1 MRLLKKLSPIFEAR
15 NAKKVVPLSV
25 LGFAILIAWL
35 FKLTQPGIKPA
46 PPSERAWPVSVIP
59 ATLTKIVPTRKYY
72 GTIIPAG
79 EIEVRAELTGRIL
92 EVNQNFL
99 DGGKINKGAL
109 LFSID
114 PFSFLTRLGERDAE
128 LVEAR
133 ERLAE
138 LRIEQSSSKSLLSQN
153 KEQLAIRK
161 RELTRKEKLFRRN
174 TIPEKSLDE
183 ARLLLND
190 TRQRVTTGSRD
201 VKKLGASI
209 KKQIAAITRG
219 ELAVETARRD
229 LSDTKHYAPFDGFLT
244 DVSAAAGRY
253 VTKGEKLARLIQADK
268 LEVKFHLGTSQ
279 FGQIF
284 DHQGLIGKPIKIKW
298 RGNQRVVYD
307 GIVSRIESVID
318 ASTGGVSLFARIND
332 LDLRTKLRAGAF
344 VEVFLEGQAFQSV
357 IKIPETAVHDGFV
370 YTVSNKRLKRHPVK
384 IKALIDDKLII
395 SGTFSP
401 EDQIVTNTFNGIGP
415 GIKVTVRK

>member
-1 MRLLKKLSPIFEAR
+1 MRLLEKLSPIFEAR
-15 NAKKVVPLSV
+15 NAKKLVPLGV
-25 LGFAILIAWL
+25 LGLALLIAWI

-79 EIEVRAELTGRIL
+79 QIEVRAELTGRIL
-92 EVNQNFL
+92 EINQNFL

-114 PFSFLTRLGERDAE
+114 PFSFLTRLGERNAE
-128 LVEAR
+128 LVEAK
-133 ERLAE
+133 ERLYE
-138 LRIEQSSSKSLLSQN
+138 LRIEQSSSKSLLTQS
-153 KEQLAIRK
+153 KGQLAIRK
-161 RELTRKEKLFRRN
+161 RELTRRKKLYRRN

-190 TRQRVTTGSRD
+190 TQQKVTTRSRD
-201 VKKLGASI
+201 VKKLASNI

-219 ELAVETARRD
+219 ELAVKTAKRD
-229 LSDTKHYAPFDGFLT
+229 LSDTRHYAPFDGFLT
-244 DVSAAAGRY
+244 DASAAEGRY

-284 DHQGLIGKPIKIKW
+284 DEQGLIGKPVEIKW
-298 RGNQRVVYD
+298 RGNQREVYA
-307 GIVSRIESVID
+307 GFVSRIESVID
-318 ASTGGVSLFARIND
+318 ASKGGVSLFAKIND
-332 LDLRTKLRAGAF
+332 LDLQTKLRAGAF
-344 VEVFLEGQAFQSV
+344 VEVFLKGQAFQSV
-357 IKIPETAVHDGFV
+357 IKIPETAVHGGFV
-370 YTVSNKRLKRHPVK
+370 YTVSNKRLKKQPIK
-384 IKALIDDKLII
+384 IKAIIDDKLII

-401 EDQIVTNTFNGIGP
+401 KDQIVTNTFNGIGP
-415 GIKVTVRK
+415 GIKVIVRK

>member
-15 NAKKVVPLSV
+15 NAKKLVPLSV
-25 LGFAILIAWL
+25 LGFALLIAWI
-35 FKLTQPGIKPA
+35 FKLTQPEIKPA

-79 EIEVRAELTGRIL
+79 EIEIRAELTGRIL

-99 DGGKINKGAL
+99 DGGKINKSAL

-138 LRIEQSSSKSLLSQN
+138 LRIEQSSSKSLLAQN

-161 RELTRKEKLFRRN
+161 RELTRREKLFRRN

-190 TRQRVTTGSRD
+190 TQQRVTTGSRD
-201 VKKLGASI
+201 VKKLGANI

-229 LSDTKHYAPFDGFLT
+229 VSDTKHYAPFDGFLT

-279 FGQIF
+279 FGQIL
-284 DHQGLIGKPIKIKW
+284 DDQGLVGKPIKIKW
-298 RGNQRVVYD
+298 RGNQRVVYE
-307 GIVSRIESVID
+307 GIISRIESVID
-318 ASTGGVSLFARIND
+318 ASKGGVSLFAQIND

>member
-1 MRLLKKLSPIFEAR
+1 M
-15 NAKKVVPLSV
+15 
-25 LGFAILIAWL
+25 
-35 FKLTQPGIKPA
+35 
-46 PPSERAWPVSVIP
+46 
-59 ATLTKIVPTRKYY
+59 
-72 GTIIPAG
+72 
-79 EIEVRAELTGRIL
+79 
-92 EVNQNFL
+92 
-99 DGGKINKGAL
+99 
-109 LFSID
+109 
-114 PFSFLTRLGERDAE
+114 
-128 LVEAR
+128 
-133 ERLAE
+133 
-138 LRIEQSSSKSLLSQN
+138 
-153 KEQLAIRK
+153 
-161 RELTRKEKLFRRN
+161 
-174 TIPEKSLDE
+174 
-183 ARLLLND
+183 
-190 TRQRVTTGSRD
+190 
-201 VKKLGASI
+201 
-209 KKQIAAITRG
+209 
-219 ELAVETARRD
+219 AVETARRD

-298 RGNQRVVYD
+298 RGNQRVVYE

-318 ASTGGVSLFARIND
+318 ASKGGVSLFAQIND

-415 GIKVTVRK
+415 GIKVIVRK

>member
-1 MRLLKKLSPIFEAR
+1 MRLFKKLSPIFEAR
-15 NAKKVVPLSV
+15 NAKKVLPLSV
-25 LGFAILIAWL
+25 LAIALLIAWI
-35 FKLTQPGIKPA
+35 FKFTQPSIKPK

-114 PFSFLTRLGERDAE
+114 PFSFLTRLGQRNAE

-133 ERLAE
+133 EGLSE
-138 LRIEQSSSKSLLSQN
+138 LRIEQSSSKSLLAQN

-161 RELTRKEKLFRRN
+161 RELTRREKLFRRN

-190 TRQRVTTGSRD
+190 TQQKVTTGSRD
-201 VKKLGASI
+201 VKKLKTNI
-209 KKQIAAITRG
+209 KKQIATITRK
-219 ELAVETARRD
+219 ELAVETAKRD
-229 LSDTKHYAPFDGFLT
+229 LSDTAHNAPFDGFLT
-244 DVSAAAGRY
+244 DVSAAEGRF
-253 VTKGEKLARLIQADK
+253 VTEGEKLARLIQADK

-284 DHQGLIGKPIKIKW
+284 DEQGLIGKPIKIKW
-298 RGNQRVVYD
+298 RGNQRAVY
-307 GIVSRIESVID
+307 GGTVSRIESVID
-318 ASTGGVSLFARIND
+318 ASKGGVSLFARIND
-332 LDLRTKLRAGAF
+332 LDLQTKLRAGAF

-357 IKIPETAVHDGFV
+357 IKIPETAIHDGFV
-370 YTVSNKRLKRHPVK
+370 YTVSNKRLKKKPIK
-384 IKALIDDKLII
+384 IKAIIDDQLIV
-395 SGTFSP
+395 SGIFSP

-415 GIKVTVRK
+415 GIKVIVRK

>member
-25 LGFAILIAWL
+25 LGFALLIAWI

-59 ATLTKIVPTRKYY
+59 ATLTKRLFPRENTMGRSYPQEKSRL
-72 GTIIPAG
+72 G
-79 EIEVRAELTGRIL
+79 RSLRGRIL

-109 LFSID
+109 LFRID

-138 LRIEQSSSKSLLSQN
+138 LRIEQSSSKSLLAQN

-161 RELTRKEKLFRRN
+161 RELTRREKLFRRN

-183 ARLLLND
+183 ARLLHND
-190 TRQRVTTGSRD
+190 TQQRVTTGSRD
-201 VKKLGASI
+201 VKKLGANI

-219 ELAVETARRD
+219 NW
-229 LSDTKHYAPFDGFLT
+229 P
-244 DVSAAAGRY
+244 
-253 VTKGEKLARLIQADK
+253 
-268 LEVKFHLGTSQ
+268 
-279 FGQIF
+279 
-284 DHQGLIGKPIKIKW
+284 
-298 RGNQRVVYD
+298 
-307 GIVSRIESVID
+307 
-318 ASTGGVSLFARIND
+318 
-332 LDLRTKLRAGAF
+332 
-344 VEVFLEGQAFQSV
+344 
-357 IKIPETAVHDGFV
+357 
-370 YTVSNKRLKRHPVK
+370 
-384 IKALIDDKLII
+384 
-395 SGTFSP
+395 
-401 EDQIVTNTFNGIGP
+401 
-415 GIKVTVRK
+415 